1 MIDKMDEGLR
11 EFAKR
16 YSYAINDPDLIRR
29 YRMIQDGKRDVAS
42 KIEAAMEKA
51 IEKGKARG
59 ANEVN
64 RKHAKGMR
72 EAGIALDLISK
83 ITGLSEAE
91 ILAL

>member
-1 MIDKMDEGLR
+1 MIDKTDEGLR
-11 EFAKR
+11 EFARR

-29 YRMIQDGKRDVAS
+29 YRMIQDGKRDVAT
-42 KIEAAMEKA
+42 KIAVAVEKA
-51 IEKGKARG
+51 EKEEK
-59 ANEVN
+59 
-64 RKHAKGMR
+64 RKNAKGMR